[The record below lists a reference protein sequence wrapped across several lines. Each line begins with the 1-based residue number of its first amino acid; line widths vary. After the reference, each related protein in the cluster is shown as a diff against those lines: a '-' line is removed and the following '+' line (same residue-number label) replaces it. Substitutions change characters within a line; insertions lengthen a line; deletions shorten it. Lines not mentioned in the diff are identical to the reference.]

1 MFDSG
6 LARETGHFSNWCL
19 CRSVVGRSPRAGSEN
34 QCHIPGQTHSAHRT
48 LPAGRRHRGHGACR
62 VTGTHRN
69 FWATLPT
76 LAETFAGFQVSSWY
90 GCWGPKNLPRDIVM
104 RWNSAIVKIL
114 ATPIMRERMAAEGL
128 DAIGGSPE
136 RLLERL
142 REEVPRLIKVVKAA
156 NIQAIQ

>member
-1 MFDSG
+1 
-6 LARETGHFSNWCL
+6 
-19 CRSVVGRSPRAGSEN
+19 
-34 QCHIPGQTHSAHRT
+34 
-48 LPAGRRHRGHGACR
+48 
-62 VTGTHRN
+62 
-69 FWATLPT
+69 
-76 LAETFAGFQVSSWY
+76 
-90 GCWGPKNLPRDIVM
+90 M

-128 DAIGGSPE
+128 DAIGGSPG